1 MAYDISLDRVPRD
14 IAVPK
19 PVAPSPG
26 GFFRR
31 FLAALMAARQRRA
44 DLEIARYI
52 EGSGGITDSVERE
65 IERRFLLNAS
75 VER

>member
-14 IAVPK
+14 IALPK
-19 PVAPSPG
+19 PVARSSG
-26 GFFRR
+26 GLFRR
-31 FLAALMAARQRRA
+31 FLAAFLSARQRRA

-52 EGSGGITDSVERE
+52 EGSGGLTDSVERE
-65 IERRFLLNAS
+65 IERRFLLKAS